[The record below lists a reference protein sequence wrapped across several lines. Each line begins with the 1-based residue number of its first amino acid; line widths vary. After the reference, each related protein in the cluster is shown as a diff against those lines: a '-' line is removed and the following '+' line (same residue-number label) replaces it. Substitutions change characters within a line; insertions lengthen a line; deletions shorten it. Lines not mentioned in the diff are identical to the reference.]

1 MNKMSNVCI
10 NDSGERERQMP
21 IFGTDRCQGVCRYFS
36 MKMKLVYEYD
46 DGYGN
51 NHSKQFIFE

>member
-51 NHSKQFIFE
+51 NHSK